1 MKSALVALITGG
13 TSGIGKA
20 TALLLQ
26 QRGYQVVVTGQNLE
40 SITAARQGLPE
51 QVVVLRADARSLADT
66 DRPAAEIQQR
76 FGRLDVLF
84 LNAGI
89 GT

>member
-1 MKSALVALITGG
+1 
-13 TSGIGKA
+13 
-20 TALLLQ
+20 
-26 QRGYQVVVTGQNLE
+26 
-40 SITAARQGLPE
+40 
-51 QVVVLRADARSLADT
+51 VLRADARSLADT